1 MFSTNYQYLITYFIR
16 LIFTP
21 YLLCFLDKNGF
32 SEFWKDPEFN
42 SNENADTLKNIT
54 KLFDFKE
61 ISDNNLNNNAN
72 INGCRQ

>member
-1 MFSTNYQYLITYFIR
+1 MKTYFIR

-32 SEFWKDPEFN
+32 SEFWKDPEFKT
-42 SNENADTLKNIT
+42 NENAQKKNIN

-61 ISDNNLNNNAN
+61 IFDNNLNNTAN
-72 INGCRQ
+72 INGRRQ